1 MAQPKQV
8 DWLRSKLQ
16 QKLKK
21 HIIKI
26 NNQNQT
32 KTKMKKVVVVLA
44 LMLTS
49 SLIYAQ
55 DVVKETTAVEES
67 EPSLTA
73 SVDVV
78 YPYLWRGVRYYGDKV
93 AFQATVDYAITDKLS
108 VGVWGTT
115 NFSNAADA
123 YNEFDW
129 SITYQINPIIS
140 AMVSDYYW
148 PATKNNPDWESSS
161 YFDYSEGSAQTLDF
175 TLMFDFSEKGVPIDF
190 QWSTIFGGND
200 YKYDENGNRSRAYS
214 SYAELGYTQ
223 SFEKIGVAVRPF
235 AGAAVIN
242 GGYYGT
248 DANGEAGFTF
258 TNVGLTVS
266 KDIKISENYSLP
278 VFVGYTNNDYG
289 VQEFD
294 SNGDLTKT
302 VRNFFSCGVTFTI
315 K

>member
-1 MAQPKQV
+1 
-8 DWLRSKLQ
+8 
-16 QKLKK
+16 
-21 HIIKI
+21 
-26 NNQNQT
+26 
-32 KTKMKKVVVVLA
+32 MKNVFLILA
-44 LMLTS
+44 LALTS
-49 SLIYAQ
+49 SITYAQ
-55 DVVKETTAVEES
+55 DAVKDSTAVEES
-67 EPSLTA
+67 ESRLTA

-129 SITYQINPIIS
+129 SITYQITPIMS

-148 PATKNNPDWESSS
+148 PATKNNLDWESSS

-175 TLMFDFSEKGVPIDF
+175 TLMFDFSEKGVPLDF

-200 YKYDENGNRSRAYS
+200 YKYDDNGNRSRAFS
-214 SYAELGYTQ
+214 SYAEVGYTH
-223 SFEKIGVAVRPF
+223 SFENAGIDVRPF
-235 AGAAVIN
+235 VGAAVIN
-242 GGYYGT
+242 GGYYGV
-248 DANGEAGFTF
+248 EADGTSGFTF

-266 KDIKISENYSLP
+266 KDIKVSKNYSLP
-278 VFVGYTNNDYG
+278 VFIGYTNNDYG

-294 SNGDLTKT
+294 ENDVLTKT